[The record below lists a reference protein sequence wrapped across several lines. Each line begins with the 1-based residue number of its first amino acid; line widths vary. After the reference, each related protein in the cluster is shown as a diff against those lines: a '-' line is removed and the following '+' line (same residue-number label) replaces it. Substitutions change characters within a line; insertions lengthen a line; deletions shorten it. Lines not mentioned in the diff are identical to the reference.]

1 MKTIFRNL
9 CLVAI
14 VAVCIQ
20 AAPNNSKFAGVQV
33 GTITYSF
40 RDMPDQTLPA
50 YLDYI
55 VNAGISSVELM
66 GGTVENYLGVPGS
79 SGQFAAGGDAVRNWR
94 TSLSMDKYKE
104 VKKLFAKRGIKINVL
119 KLGEANWSDEEIDYA
134 FRACKAVGAKGISM
148 EISEESAKRMA
159 PFAEKHKLFVIF
171 HNHGQPGDPNFSF
184 DRVLAHGSYLRLNF
198 DAGHYYGAT
207 GLNPCD
213 LITRLHDKITTIH
226 MKDKTGKNDTP
237 RDQNQVWGK
246 GSTPVKE
253 ILQLIKKEKWPI
265 ECDIE
270 LEYGIPAGSD
280 PVKEVAKCVAF
291 CRDALL
297 EK

>member
-1 MKTIFRNL
+1 MQK
-9 CLVAI
+9 CSVALLLLACSI
-14 VAVCIQ
+14 SFSVTAGNK
-20 AAPNNSKFAGVQV
+20 PNSKFGGVQI

-40 RDMPDQTLPA
+40 RSMPDQSLPA

-55 VNAGISSVELM
+55 VDAGISSVELM
-66 GGTVENYLGVPGS
+66 GGTVENFLGVPGS
-79 SGQFAAGGDAVRNWR
+79 SGVFAGGGDAVRRWR

-104 VKKLFAKRGIKINVL
+104 VKKMFAKRGVKINVL

-134 FRACKAVGAKGISM
+134 FRACKAIGAQGISM
-148 EISEESAKRMA
+148 EIGEKAAQRMA

-184 DRVLAHGSYLRLNF
+184 DRVLAYGSWLRLNF

-207 GLNPCD
+207 GDNPCN
-213 LITRLHDKITTIH
+213 LIKRLHDKIVTIH
-226 MKDKTGKNDTP
+226 MKDKTGPNDTP
-237 RDQNQVWGK
+237 KDQNQVWGQ

-253 ILQLIKKEKWPI
+253 ILQLLQKEKWKI

-270 LEYGIPAGSD
+270 LEYEIPQGSD
-280 PVKEVAKCVAF
+280 AVKEVAKCVAYS
-291 CRDALL
+291 RAILI
-297 EK
+297 